1 MDVHSAQEKLGK
13 PPVTCQIRVSVV
25 FSSQYSARIVT
36 RQFVLSL
43 CIRPNQCRNV
53 YVKLR
58 GGEIGDRSGCLGTR
72 GCMVA
77 FSPSRRAA
85 RHPFPAGEDPGGPAG
100 AWAGGSWMR
109 RARSDTACHT
119 APRTLDRLAKRSE
132 TRNTPSATRPAR
144 FRRFRAAAARARAGP
159 NECAL
164 SAWLSSVRVPTS
176 SLTRVHSSTFS
187 AALGRSQ
194 PA

>member
-1 MDVHSAQEKLGK
+1 M
-13 PPVTCQIRVSVV
+13 

-43 CIRPNQCRNV
+43 CIRPNQCRNA
-53 YVKLR
+53 YTLSC
-58 GGEIGDRSGCLGTR
+58 GGARSVMHRSGCLGTR